1 MKYTRYNIK
10 QKRKSKGSF
19 FLYLVITL
27 LTALLLG
34 TGLSFMFNKGSEGK
48 LDAKTVESNEKTNKE
63 QGENKGEPNHQFYLL
78 QCGVFKV
85 KENAEALRKTV
96 EPLGSPFIVQEGELF
111 RVYFGVYS
119 KEQWEPV
126 YNMLK
131 EKGINTTKS
140 VIDVYYDD
148 LSTGELCQI
157 IEANFKIVNKASEQN
172 IKGVKT
178 NELKTWASSLQAIE
192 EDKKH
197 YKDVVELK
205 EYIKGLPEEVDKT
218 KVSEIISITYDKI
231 KQFKK

>member
-1 MKYTRYNIK
+1 
-10 QKRKSKGSF
+10 
-19 FLYLVITL
+19 
-27 LTALLLG
+27 
-34 TGLSFMFNKGSEGK
+34 
-48 LDAKTVESNEKTNKE
+48 
-63 QGENKGEPNHQFYLL
+63 
-78 QCGVFKV
+78 
-85 KENAEALRKTV
+85 
-96 EPLGSPFIVQEGELF
+96 
-111 RVYFGVYS
+111 
-119 KEQWEPV
+119 
-126 YNMLK
+126 MLK

-178 NELKTWASSLQAIE
+178 NELKTWASSLQAVE

-197 YKDVVELK
+197 YKDVSELK

>member
-1 MKYTRYNIK
+1 
-10 QKRKSKGSF
+10 
-19 FLYLVITL
+19 
-27 LTALLLG
+27 
-34 TGLSFMFNKGSEGK
+34 MFNKGSEGK

>member
-1 MKYTRYNIK
+1 
-10 QKRKSKGSF
+10 
-19 FLYLVITL
+19 
-27 LTALLLG
+27 
-34 TGLSFMFNKGSEGK
+34 MFNKGSEGK

-111 RVYFGVYS
+111 RVYFGVYA
-119 KEQWEPV
+119 KDQWEPV

>member
-1 MKYTRYNIK
+1 
-10 QKRKSKGSF
+10 
-19 FLYLVITL
+19 
-27 LTALLLG
+27 
-34 TGLSFMFNKGSEGK
+34 MFNKGSEGK

-119 KEQWEPV
+119 KDQWEPV